1 MGDVKKRTMIE
12 LNSKDIFLPEGSKNL
27 WTIDKGKIN
36 VFCVIIEPDGSFGRR
51 NWLFTLECGDILIG
65 FDYKGNEK
73 YKIIALAHP
82 YATLAKDSVE
92 YLREDI
98 ADKDKLLEKAK
109 LLQRWAEN
117 LTFALMGEKL
127 PPKDLKFIEE
137 GENIQLSL
145 LGSYGARPGKVLWLK
160 LVKGEAEAISSY
172 MAYFKGHYGYFP
184 VTNRFWFKFYNE
196 SSTGDEAGCDPEV
209 CSYSSEEFLKF
220 TGIAES
226 IVSFHAIFLWM
237 LFEKT
242 ENFFFGEDARL
253 KKKIEYDSKLFSQS
267 LTDFVSIV
275 NGDDDET
282 IIKISGGEALF
293 NVCELVGSAA
303 GINVVIPAYLKKA
316 DSKLEPIS
324 EIARA
329 SMVRHRKVILR
340 DEWWTKDAGPI
351 VAFRD
356 GAQPVALIPRSAF
369 EYEIH
374 DPEKGI
380 VSKVTAKIAA
390 ELTGIGYVFYRP
402 LPNRAL
408 TLRDISIYSIKCQI
422 IPDVLMMLFAGIV
435 LSLINMIIPI
445 ATNIAFDSIIPDVER
460 SQMVQMTLILISSA
474 VCVFLFQF
482 VRSMATLRVE
492 TKIDAS
498 LQAAVWD
505 RLLSLPAPFFRKFS
519 TGDLAMRAMSI
530 NTIRQTISGTVL
542 NSVMSGVFT
551 VFNFFLLFY
560 YNFKLAGMAVLM
572 TFIAVVFYLVT
583 MLIQLKFSKIAM
595 RLDGELSSLI
605 FALINGVAK
614 FRVAGAESRAFNL
627 WAKLFKKKKEI
638 KVYMISNVTAVFNTV
653 YSLVCSGVFFW
664 WIINYASD
672 DPMSTGSF
680 VAFNSAFSTFFSGM
694 VQISSSMMA
703 LLNVF
708 TMYER
713 AKPILETVPEFDE
726 AKEDP
731 GELNGAVEI
740 SRATFRYAPELPP
753 VLKDVSISVKP
764 GEFVAVVGPS
774 GSGKSTLIRLLLGFD
789 KPEVGTILYDSHDLA
804 SVDIRAIR
812 RQIGVVLQNGQLM
825 VGTIL
830 SNISGSSNVGVEEV
844 WEAARSAGM
853 ADDIEAMPM
862 GLHTMISEGAG
873 SVSGGQKQRILI
885 ARALVKKPRII
896 IFDEATSALDNI
908 AQSAVSDSLE
918 KLHATRIVIA
928 HRLSTIIKAD
938 KIFVVENGAVVESG
952 NYEQLIKNDGLFRKL
967 AERQLA

>member
-1 MGDVKKRTMIE
+1 
-12 LNSKDIFLPEGSKNL
+12 
-27 WTIDKGKIN
+27 
-36 VFCVIIEPDGSFGRR
+36 
-51 NWLFTLECGDILIG
+51 
-65 FDYKGNEK
+65 
-73 YKIIALAHP
+73 
-82 YATLAKDSVE
+82 
-92 YLREDI
+92 
-98 ADKDKLLEKAK
+98 
-109 LLQRWAEN
+109 
-117 LTFALMGEKL
+117 
-127 PPKDLKFIEE
+127 
-137 GENIQLSL
+137 
-145 LGSYGARPGKVLWLK
+145 
-160 LVKGEAEAISSY
+160 
-172 MAYFKGHYGYFP
+172 
-184 VTNRFWFKFYNE
+184 
-196 SSTGDEAGCDPEV
+196 
-209 CSYSSEEFLKF
+209 
-220 TGIAES
+220 
-226 IVSFHAIFLWM
+226 
-237 LFEKT
+237 
-242 ENFFFGEDARL
+242 
-253 KKKIEYDSKLFSQS
+253 
-267 LTDFVSIV
+267 
-275 NGDDDET
+275 
-282 IIKISGGEALF
+282 
-293 NVCELVGSAA
+293 
-303 GINVVIPAYLKKA
+303 
-316 DSKLEPIS
+316 
-324 EIARA
+324 
-329 SMVRHRKVILR
+329 
-340 DEWWTKDAGPI
+340 
-351 VAFRD
+351 
-356 GAQPVALIPRSAF
+356 
-369 EYEIH
+369 
-374 DPEKGI
+374 
-380 VSKVTAKIAA
+380 
-390 ELTGIGYVFYRP
+390 
-402 LPNRAL
+402 
-408 TLRDISIYSIKCQI
+408 
-422 IPDVLMMLFAGIV
+422 
-435 LSLINMIIPI
+435 
-445 ATNIAFDSIIPDVER
+445 
-460 SQMVQMTLILISSA
+460 
-474 VCVFLFQF
+474 
-482 VRSMATLRVE
+482 
-492 TKIDAS
+492 
-498 LQAAVWD
+498 
-505 RLLSLPAPFFRKFS
+505 
-519 TGDLAMRAMSI
+519 MSC
-530 NTIRQTISGTVL
+530 
-542 NSVMSGVFT
+542 VFT

-595 RLDGELSSLI
+595 RLDVELSSLI